1 MGILIQT
8 CACVCLQSKA
18 LIPLQ
23 TEAHPE
29 TKQKVLTNYM
39 FPQQPRHDEGTNCVC
54 LCVYVCVCVCLIT
67 CSLRTFKEAN
77 QVR

>member
-1 MGILIQT
+1 MIREWPHKNT
-8 CACVCLQSKA
+8 NVNVCVCVCVFLQSKA

-39 FPQQPRHDEGTNCVC
+39 FPQQPRHDEGTNHV
-54 LCVYVCVCVCLIT
+54 CVYISVCGVPVCV
-67 CSLRTFKEAN
+67 S
-77 QVR
+77 